1 MRLRFKGQ
9 RAQAVAVCSAGLL
22 LMLLIGYLRD
32 PPWLGSL
39 TSGFRAWEYN
49 RRERIRFRSMEGHA
63 SFLVPSHSKI
73 VRIPLRALMVGDT
86 REFVVTIEVND
97 RLMAT
102 LRLPDEQWRTA
113 VVQLKDPALRRRR
126 HVRIDLRV
134 NRTWAD
140 GLGVQVGEV
149 TAVGAS

>member
-1 MRLRFKGQ
+1 ML
-9 RAQAVAVCSAGLL
+9 VI
-22 LMLLIGYLRD
+22 LLIGYLRD

-49 RRERIRFRSMEGHA
+49 QRERTRFRWMEGHA
-63 SFLVPSHSKI
+63 SFFVPSDSEI

-86 REFVVTIEVND
+86 REFIVNIEVND
-97 RLMAT
+97 RPMAT

-113 VVQLKDPALRRRR
+113 EIRLKDPALRRRR

-149 TAVGAS
+149 TSVGAS